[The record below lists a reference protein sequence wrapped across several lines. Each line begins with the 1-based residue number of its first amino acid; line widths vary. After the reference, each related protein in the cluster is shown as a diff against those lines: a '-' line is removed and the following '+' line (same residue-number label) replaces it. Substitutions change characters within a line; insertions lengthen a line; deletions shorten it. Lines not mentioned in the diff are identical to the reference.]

1 MCLQPQVLE
10 QLKPLQCLHFPL
22 QVIHRQCCARLHC
35 VSYAQHLLHCS
46 DRVNL
51 ECQRDISEEEGMLVS
66 AAKTVFASSAPSL
79 WMLAAMLA
87 PPPLVPLIRGL
98 ASAFPGKTL
107 SGLFQAYEALY
118 DISACLIQV

>member
-1 MCLQPQVLE
+1 MTSIASCT
-10 QLKPLQCLHFPL
+10 LHPN
-22 QVIHRQCCARLHC
+22 AAPNLHC

-46 DRVNL
+46 DRVDL
-51 ECQRDISEEEGMLVS
+51 ECQKDILEEEGMLVS

-79 WMLAAMLA
+79 WLLAAMLA

-118 DISACLIQV
+118 DVSACLIQV

>member
-1 MCLQPQVLE
+1 MISIASRTSQPNAVP
-10 QLKPLQCLHFPL
+10 K
-22 QVIHRQCCARLHC
+22 LHC
-35 VSYAQHLLHCS
+35 VFYAHHLLHGS
-46 DRVNL
+46 DRVDL

-79 WMLAAMLA
+79 WLLAAMLG

-118 DISACLIQV
+118 DVSACLIQV

>member
-1 MCLQPQVLE
+1 MTSIASRTSQPNAVP
-10 QLKPLQCLHFPL
+10 K
-22 QVIHRQCCARLHC
+22 LHC
-35 VSYAQHLLHCS
+35 VFYAHHLLHGS
-46 DRVNL
+46 DRVDL

-79 WMLAAMLA
+79 WLLAAMLA

-118 DISACLIQV
+118 DVSACLIQV